1 MTDPERTRKRLLRD
15 QSGECRDPPGT
26 FAGREMPSIHDRYA
40 RGIVAP
46 IFKAPQPIEQN
57 GRCFRATNI
66 ANDSA
71 HVRTL
76 LAAVLSRKIGWR
88 KPKRVY
94 VSDAKK
100 LLESADA
107 GLLIIVEMQTRPQGD
122 SLLKNPSAAIPALP
136 PGTTQQTLA
145 IIMGGGAGTR
155 LFPLTKDR
163 AKPAVPLGGKYRIV
177 DIPISNCLNS
187 GLRSIYVL
195 TQFNS
200 MSLHRHIQASYK
212 FDNFSRSFV
221 DILAAQQTPAGSQWY
236 QGTADAVRQN
246 LRYFLERPFDYY
258 LILSGDQLYRMD
270 FRALL
275 HQHIRSGADIT
286 LATKPVHRHQV
297 SEFGVMRSGVDRRI
311 TRFVEKPTEDAV
323 LHEMRIS
330 RELLGS
336 IGSNEGEEL
345 YQASMGIYVFNRKVL
360 IECLEN
366 DLVDFGKDV
375 IPHSIK
381 DRHVSAFIYQ
391 GYWEDIGTIRAF
403 YEANLDLTDL
413 VPEYSFFDTEAPI
426 YTHPRFLPGSKING
440 ATLRQAIIS
449 DGCIISDAQ
458 LERCVVGVRSI
469 IQSGATIRNSIV
481 MGADYFEQDRD
492 GNSRQPPIGIGRN
505 CVIDRTII
513 DKNARIADGVVI
525 TPEGKPANY
534 DADNYFIRDGLVVIP
549 KNAVIPA
556 GFWI

>member
-1 MTDPERTRKRLLRD
+1 MQKSCRK
-15 QSGECRDPPGT
+15 T
-26 FAGREMPSIHDRYA
+26 
-40 RGIVAP
+40 
-46 IFKAPQPIEQN
+46 
-57 GRCFRATNI
+57 
-66 ANDSA
+66 
-71 HVRTL
+71 
-76 LAAVLSRKIGWR
+76 
-88 KPKRVY
+88 
-94 VSDAKK
+94 
-100 LLESADA
+100 ADA
-107 GLLIIVEMQTRPQGD
+107 GLLVGSMQTRAQRD
-122 SLLKNPSAAIPALP
+122 LLQKSSASVPAALP
-136 PGTTQQTLA
+136 AGTLQGTLA

-187 GLRSIYVL
+187 GLRSIYLL
-195 TQFNS
+195 TQFNT

-246 LRYFLERPFDYY
+246 MRYFLERPFDFY

-286 LATKPVHRHQV
+286 LATKPVRRDEV
-297 SEFGVMRSGVDRRI
+297 SEFGIMHSGVDRRI
-311 TRFVEKPTEDAV
+311 TRFVEKPADETV
-323 LHEMRIS
+323 LGEMRMS
-330 RELLGS
+330 RELLAA
-336 IGSNEGEEL
+336 IGSADEEEDL
-345 YQASMGIYVFNRKVL
+345 YQASMGIYVFNRQVL

-366 DLVDFGKDV
+366 NLVDFGKDV
-375 IPHSIK
+375 IPNAIK
-381 DRHVSAFIYQ
+381 DWHVSAFIYQ

-403 YEANLDLTDL
+403 YKANLDLTDI
-413 VPEYSFFDTEAPI
+413 VPEYSFFEPEAPI

-449 DGCIISDAQ
+449 DGCIISDAH
-458 LERCVVGVRSI
+458 LERCVVGIRSI
-469 IQSGATIRNSIV
+469 IQSGATIRNTIV
-481 MGADYFEQDRD
+481 MGADHFELDLATESGR
-492 GNSRQPPIGIGRN
+492 PPIGIGRN
-505 CVIDRTII
+505 CVIERTII
-513 DKNARIADGVVI
+513 DKNARIGDGVII
-525 TPEGKPANY
+525 TPEGKPANV
-534 DADNYFIRDGLVVIP
+534 DAENYFIRDGIVVIP

>member
-1 MTDPERTRKRLLRD
+1 M
-15 QSGECRDPPGT
+15 
-26 FAGREMPSIHDRYA
+26 
-40 RGIVAP
+40 
-46 IFKAPQPIEQN
+46 
-57 GRCFRATNI
+57 I
-66 ANDSA
+66 A
-71 HVRTL
+71 
-76 LAAVLSRKIGWR
+76 
-88 KPKRVY
+88 
-94 VSDAKK
+94 
-100 LLESADA
+100 
-107 GLLIIVEMQTRPQGD
+107 MQTQPQRH
-122 SLLKNPSAAIPALP
+122 SVPKNPTPKADGALP
-136 PGTTQQTLA
+136 PGTLRRTLA

-177 DIPISNCLNS
+177 DISLSNCLNS

-212 FDNFSRSFV
+212 FDNFSRSFI

-246 LRYFLERPFDYY
+246 MRYFLERPYDYY

-286 LATKPVHRHQV
+286 LATKPVARLYV
-297 SEFGVMRSGVDRRI
+297 SEFGIMQSGVDRRI
-311 TRFVEKPTEDAV
+311 TGFIEKPADETV
-323 LHEMRIS
+323 LGEMRMS
-330 RELLGS
+330 RELLRA
-336 IGSNEGEEL
+336 IGSNEEEEL
-345 YQASMGIYVFNRKVL
+345 FQASMGIYVFNRNVL
-360 IECLEN
+360 IESLTN
-366 DLVDFGKDV
+366 DLFDFGKHI
-375 IPHSIK
+375 IPSSIK
-381 DRHVSAFIYQ
+381 DRHVSAFIFK

-413 VPEYSFFDTEAPI
+413 MPEYSFFDTEAPI

-449 DGCIISDAQ
+449 DGCIISDAH
-458 LERCVVGVRSI
+458 LERCVVGIRSI

-481 MGADYFEQDRD
+481 MGADYFELGQTD
-492 GNSRQPPIGIGRN
+492 SSQLPIGIGRN
-505 CVIDRTII
+505 CVIDRAII

-525 TPEGKPANY
+525 TPEGKPPNF
-534 DADNYFIRDGLVVIP
+534 DADDYFIRDGIVVIP

>member
-1 MTDPERTRKRLLRD
+1 
-15 QSGECRDPPGT
+15 
-26 FAGREMPSIHDRYA
+26 
-40 RGIVAP
+40 
-46 IFKAPQPIEQN
+46 
-57 GRCFRATNI
+57 
-66 ANDSA
+66 
-71 HVRTL
+71 
-76 LAAVLSRKIGWR
+76 
-88 KPKRVY
+88 
-94 VSDAKK
+94 
-100 LLESADA
+100 
-107 GLLIIVEMQTRPQGD
+107 MQTRTQGD

-246 LRYFLERPFDYY
+246 MRYFLERPFDYY
-258 LILSGDQLYRMD
+258 IILSGDQLYRMD

-286 LATKPVHRHQV
+286 LATKPIHRQQV
-297 SEFGVMRSGVDRRI
+297 SDFGIMQSGVDRRI
-311 TRFVEKPTEDAV
+311 TRFVEKPTEEAV

-330 RELLGS
+330 RELLGA
-336 IGSNEGEEL
+336 IGTNE
-345 YQASMGIYVFNRKVL
+345 
-360 IECLEN
+360 
-366 DLVDFGKDV
+366 V

-426 YTHPRFLPGSKING
+426 YTHPRFLPGSKVNG

-449 DGCIISDAQ
+449 DGCIISDAH
-458 LERCVVGVRSI
+458 LERCVVGIRSI

-481 MGADYFEQDRD
+481 MGADYFEQDRSAD
-492 GNSRQPPIGIGRN
+492 SGQPPIGIGRN

-513 DKNARIADGVVI
+513 DKNARIADGAVI

-549 KNAVIPA
+549 KNAVIPT